1 MSLSCADSSSRQNA
15 DLVRFRTGTQ
25 SASILLPVL
34 LDLVAPTSPATS
46 ARSIATNHLVSLATT
61 CPSHFKEAT
70 AALESEQRSLLED
83 SIRTAL
89 GQGSKRNPATA
100 GHAAEEAPRISLKMF
115 G

>member
-25 SASILLPVL
+25 SVSILLPVL

-89 GQGSKRNPATA
+89 GQGSKRNPAAA